1 MKEIVTWQIQ
11 VRVGKNW
18 RKSPEYRTPEEACA
32 MLLPFVKKLQQRFTC
47 CTVIRNVRYMAEV
60 EKA

>member
-11 VRVGKNW
+11 VRVGKDW
-18 RKSPEYRTPEEACA
+18 RKSPEYATPGEACA

-47 CTVIRNVRYMAEV
+47 CTVIRNVRYVAE
-60 EKA
+60 EKKA